1 MSSVLKKIS
10 NYKFNDK
17 EKEIISDSNFSDMK
31 DILKDT
37 GYIKYKKDLT
47 KPMFNMYQLV
57 ANNATEEEK
66 NEFILIQDI
75 KYKKYYFD
83 FAVNLI
89 HKLGKCYYNF
99 FTYHTSE
106 SFDRLFKK
114 NLSKEDFLMELEN
127 IKSLENVGS
136 IINIKNKDS
145 ILTIQREV
153 LDYFMEDAKN
163 EIIAFDD
170 GYGFEEPE
178 EDNFEDE
185 EEYIE
190 ALKEHNNTLDY
201 VRDLIKSSN
210 ILD

>member
-10 NYKFNDK
+10 NHKFSDE
-17 EKEIISDSNFSDMK
+17 EKKIIADSNFSDMK
-31 DILKDT
+31 DILKDA
-37 GYIKYKKDLT
+37 GYIEYKKDLT
-47 KPMFNMYQLV
+47 KPMFSMYQLV

-66 NEFILIQDI
+66 NEFILNQDI

-89 HKLGKCYYNF
+89 YKLGKCYYSF
-99 FTYHTSE
+99 FTYYASE
-106 SFDRLFKK
+106 SFDRLFNKDL
-114 NLSKEDFLMELEN
+114 NKEDFLLELEN

-136 IINIKNKDS
+136 IINIQNKDS
-145 ILTIQREV
+145 IMTIQNEV

-178 EDNFEDE
+178 EDDFEDE

-190 ALKEHNNTLDY
+190 ALEEHNNTLDY

>member
-1 MSSVLKKIS
+1 M
-10 NYKFNDK
+10 N
-17 EKEIISDSNFSDMK
+17 KEIFRPLLQN
-31 DILKDT
+31 
-37 GYIKYKKDLT
+37 
-47 KPMFNMYQLV
+47 P
-57 ANNATEEEK
+57 EEEK
-66 NEFILIQDI
+66 NEFILNQDI

-89 HKLGKCYYNF
+89 YKLGKCYYSF
-99 FTYHTSE
+99 FTYYASE
-106 SFDRLFKK
+106 SFDRLFNKDL
-114 NLSKEDFLMELEN
+114 NKEDFLLELEN

-136 IINIKNKDS
+136 IINIQNKDS
-145 ILTIQREV
+145 IMTIQNEV

-178 EDNFEDE
+178 EDDFEDE

-190 ALKEHNNTLDY
+190 ALEEHNNTLDY